1 MVSLLNKKGGL
12 HMYKRI
18 LLKLSGEAL
27 GDGAQ
32 GISSDRVMNI
42 AQEIKEACSTGV
54 EIAIVVGGGNL
65 WRGKTGEQIG
75 MERSSGD
82 YMGMLATIM
91 NALAIQNA
99 LDLMGIDSR
108 VQTSLQINQVAEPY
122 IRRRAIRHLEK
133 GRVVIFGGGTG
144 LPYFSTD
151 TTAALRAA
159 EINADAILMA
169 KNGTDG
175 VYNSDPNVNSDAI
188 KYEHLTYMDMLA
200 QNLEVVDSTAS
211 AMSMDNDIDLVV
223 FDMNVKNN
231 IKKAVMGEVDGTL
244 ISKHKKDKTKSAKN
258 KKDKK
263 EKK

>member
-1 MVSLLNKKGGL
+1 
-12 HMYKRI
+12 MYQRV

-27 GDGAQ
+27 GEGES
-32 GISSDRVMNI
+32 GISEHKVMEI
-42 AQEIKEACSTGV
+42 AHEIKEAALTGV

-65 WRGKTGEQIG
+65 WRGKTGEKIG

-99 LDLMGIDSR
+99 LDLIGVDSR

-133 GRVVIFGGGTG
+133 GRIVIFGGGTG

-151 TTAALRAA
+151 TTSVLRAA

-175 VYNSDPNVNSDAI
+175 VYDCDPNKFSDAK
-188 KYEHLTYMDMLA
+188 KYSHLTFREMVD
-200 QNLEVVDSTAS
+200 QRLEVIDATAS
-211 AMSMDNDIDLVV
+211 AMCMDNDIDLVI
-223 FDMNVKNN
+223 FDMNKKGN
-231 IKKAVMGEVDGTL
+231 IKKAVISEVDGTQ
-244 ISKHKKDKTKSAKN
+244 ITKGK
-258 KKDKK
+258 
-263 EKK
+263 

>member
-1 MVSLLNKKGGL
+1 
-12 HMYKRI
+12 MYKRV

-27 GDGAQ
+27 GGNAT
-32 GISSDRVMNI
+32 GIASECVMEI
-42 AQEIKEACSTGV
+42 AKEIKAASETGV

-65 WRGKTGEQIG
+65 WRGKTGTQIG

-99 LDLMGIDSR
+99 LDLIGVDSR

-159 EINADAILMA
+159 EINADAVLMA

-175 VYNSDPNVNSDAI
+175 VYDSDPNKNNDAK
-188 KYEHLTYMDMLA
+188 KYDKLTFMQMLE
-200 QNLEVVDSTAS
+200 QNLEVIDATAS
-211 AMSMDNDIDLVV
+211 AMCMDNDIDLVV
-223 FDMNVKNN
+223 FDMNEEGN
-231 IKKAVMGEVDGTL
+231 IKKAVTGLVEGTL
-244 ISKHKKDKTKSAKN
+244 IT
-258 KKDKK
+258 K
-263 EKK
+263 EK

>member
-1 MVSLLNKKGGL
+1 
-12 HMYKRI
+12 MYKRV

-27 GDGAQ
+27 GENGN
-32 GISSDRVMNI
+32 GISSENVMNI
-42 AQEIKEACSTGV
+42 AKEIQKASETGV

-65 WRGKTGEQIG
+65 WRGKTAEKIG

-99 LDLMGIDSR
+99 LDALGVESR

-133 GRVVIFGGGTG
+133 GRVVILGGGTG

-159 EINADAILMA
+159 EVNADAVLMA

-175 VYNSDPNVNSDAI
+175 VYDCDPNKNKEAQ
-188 KYEHLTYMDMLA
+188 KYERLTYMVMLEK
-200 QNLEVVDSTAS
+200 NLEVMDATAA
-211 AMSMDNDIDLVV
+211 AMCMDNNLDIVV
-223 FDMNVKNN
+223 FDMNKEDN
-231 IKKAVMGEVDGTL
+231 IKRAMLQEVDGTL
-244 ISKHKKDKTKSAKN
+244 ITR
-258 KKDKK
+258 
-263 EKK
+263 ELE

>member
-1 MVSLLNKKGGL
+1 
-12 HMYKRI
+12 MYKRI

-27 GDGAQ
+27 GGNES
-32 GISSDRVMNI
+32 GINSESVMAI
-42 AQEIKEACSTGV
+42 AKEIKKAVDTNV

-91 NALAIQNA
+91 NALAIQNS
-99 LDLMGIDSR
+99 LDLIGVDSR

-175 VYNSDPNVNSDAI
+175 VYTKDPNKFADAK
-188 KYEHLTYMDMLA
+188 KYDKLTYMEMLE
-200 QNLEVVDSTAS
+200 QKLEVIDATA
-211 AMSMDNDIDLVV
+211 AALCMDNDIDLVV
-223 FDMNVKNN
+223 FDMNEVDN
-231 IKKAVMGEVDGTL
+231 IKNAVIGNVDGTL
-244 ISKHKKDKTKSAKN
+244 I
-258 KKDKK
+258 KK
-263 EKK
+263 EI

>member
-1 MVSLLNKKGGL
+1 
-12 HMYKRI
+12 MYKRI

-27 GDGAQ
+27 GGNST
-32 GISSDRVMNI
+32 GIDSECVMKI
-42 AQEIKEACSTGV
+42 AKEIKAASETGV

-99 LDLMGIDSR
+99 LDLVGVDSR

-159 EINADAILMA
+159 EVNADAVLMA

-175 VYNSDPNVNSDAI
+175 VYNCDPNKNNDAK
-188 KYEHLTYMDMLA
+188 KYESLTYMEMLE
-200 QNLEVVDSTAS
+200 QNLEVIDATAA
-211 AMSMDNDIDLVV
+211 AMCMDNDIDLVV
-223 FDMNVKNN
+223 FDMNETGN
-231 IKKAVMGEVDGTL
+231 IKKAVTGLVDGTL
-244 ISKHKKDKTKSAKN
+244 IT
-258 KKDKK
+258 K
-263 EKK
+263 EK